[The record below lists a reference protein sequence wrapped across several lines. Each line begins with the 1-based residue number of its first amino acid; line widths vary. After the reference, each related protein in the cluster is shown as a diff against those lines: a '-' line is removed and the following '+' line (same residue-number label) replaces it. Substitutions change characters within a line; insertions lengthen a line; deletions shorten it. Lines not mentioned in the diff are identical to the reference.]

1 MSGLAAYTAVDSSI
15 ARGIGF
21 QARPIFVGQVAV
33 MLYGVVDTV
42 LTGHASATDLAAMG
56 LGTGVYSSV
65 FVSLLGAIN
74 ALNPIIAQHHGG
86 RRDAAIGA
94 SYVQG
99 LWLALLL
106 STAGG
111 LFLAFPEPW
120 LRWIQAPPA
129 VEALVT
135 RYLRVISLALPAS
148 LMFRAIAALNIAV
161 ARPQVVMRMQV
172 LGLALKVVSS
182 YGLVFGA
189 LGLPRLGAV
198 GGATAS
204 VIVFWALLAAAWA
217 HTRLDPFY
225 RRFRI
230 HWDWPRWSVLRE
242 LIRLGIPMGL
252 SYALEA
258 TSFTFIT
265 VLVARLGTSVMGGH
279 QIVANL
285 AALCFMVPLSL
296 AVATSTLTAHA
307 IGAEDGLRAQRTAA
321 TGIRIAVIASVG
333 LALTVWTLRGL
344 IGRLYT
350 SDLAVAAVAL
360 TLVPYLAAFHVFD
373 ALQTAVGFV
382 LRAHKRAVAPTV
394 IYAMTL
400 WGVGLVGG
408 YRLAFRGLWGMPWG
422 VTGMWLM
429 QSVGLGLAGLLLLGF
444 YLWLPRMAAHR
455 AVTGPTAASRES

>member
-1 MSGLAAYTAVDSSI
+1 VSAHAASAGVEPSI
-15 ARGIGF
+15 ARGIF
-21 QARPIFVGQVAV
+21 VQARPIFVGQVAV

-86 RRDAAIGA
+86 RRHVAIGA

-106 STAGG
+106 SIAGG

-120 LRWIQAPPA
+120 LAWVQAPPT
-129 VEALVT
+129 VEAVVT
-135 RYLRVISLALPAS
+135 RYLRVLSLALPAS

-161 ARPQVVMRMQV
+161 ARPEVVMRMQV
-172 LGLALKVVSS
+172 VGLALKVVLS
-182 YGLVFGA
+182 YLLIFGA
-189 LGLPRLGAV
+189 FGMPRLGAV

-204 VIVFWALLAAAWA
+204 AIVFWTLLLVAWA
-217 HTRLDPFY
+217 HIRRDPFY
-225 RRFRI
+225 RRFHI
-230 HWDWPRWSVLRE
+230 HWSWPHWTVLRE
-242 LIRLGIPMGL
+242 LLRLGVPMGL

-265 VLVARLGTSVMGGH
+265 VLVARLGTNVMGGH

-296 AVATSTLTAHA
+296 AVATATLTAHA
-307 IGAEDGLRAQRTAA
+307 IGAEDDAGAQRTAA
-321 TGIRIAVIASVG
+321 TGIMIAVIASAV
-333 LALTVWTLRGL
+333 LALSVWMLRGL
-344 IGRLYT
+344 IVRLYT
-350 SDLAVAAVAL
+350 SDFAVAAVAL

-408 YRLAFRGLWGMPWG
+408 YHLAFRGLWGLPWG

-429 QSVGLGLAGLLLLGF
+429 QSVGLALAGLLLLGL
-444 YLWLPRMAAHR
+444 YLWLPRMPARRIA
-455 AVTGPTAASRES
+455 T